1 VAGPGRRTLH
11 HPPPASQAAHRGP
24 PPGWRWAKQGEG
36 MVRGWAANTGAN
48 PYWPLRRKRD
58 SPQRGNRGF
67 EHPHA
72 GDRVIVPW
80 RSGVRSQPRTI
91 RSYRIGAVGGGPL
104 GCAGREDEGAAV
116 AGGGDGEDGQP
127 RADQIQHPTPGPTG
141 GMDGTP
147 TPLPRV
153 PARAGR
159 KGYHRTGKEKD
170 KDSNS
175 GGRGKKCVFK
185 DWKH

>member
-1 VAGPGRRTLH
+1 MAGPGRRTLH

-72 GDRVIVPW
+72 CDRVIVPW

-116 AGGGDGEDGQP
+116 ARGGDGEDGQP
-127 RADQIQHPTPGPTG
+127 RADQVQHPTPVPTG

-147 TPLPRV
+147 TPLQGFRLGRV
-153 PARAGR
+153 EKATTVRER
-159 KGYHRTGKEKD
+159 KKIKIPSPVDG
-170 KDSNS
+170 
-175 GGRGKKCVFK
+175 GKKCVFK